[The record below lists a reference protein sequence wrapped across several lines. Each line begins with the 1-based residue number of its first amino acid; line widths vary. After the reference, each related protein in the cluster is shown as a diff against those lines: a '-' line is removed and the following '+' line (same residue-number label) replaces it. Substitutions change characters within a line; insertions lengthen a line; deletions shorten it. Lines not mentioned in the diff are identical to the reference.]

1 MEFGNQLPKKNSQIQ
16 SQKTPILHFTLK
28 NPHTNLRIEKFRKK
42 FPIFIWRQKV
52 FLFGNLIPRITILKT
67 ASKRI
72 SDCGFGI
79 KYGPNA

>member
-42 FPIFIWRQKV
+42 FP
-52 FLFGNLIPRITILKT
+52 FLFGGRKSFYSEI
-67 ASKRI
+67 
-72 SDCGFGI
+72 
-79 KYGPNA
+79 